1 MHPGTSLR
9 AACVLSLLIA
19 LPACNKAVRKAAESM
34 PDKLN
39 VVDVAEEPA
48 PMAMEMAPPPIPPA
62 PTAPPAPSTSSAI
75 PIHVPQ
81 ISYSY
86 RYGFTVPSGG
96 LEAMQ
101 KVHLAAC
108 DRLGPTRCQLV
119 AMSRNGSDQ
128 WETGQLSLKVDAN
141 IARNFGTDLEK
152 TVSGRGGSLSES
164 SISAEDLSKQI
175 VDTDARVKAKT
186 LLAQR
191 LTELLAT
198 RRGTTIDLVTAE
210 RALSDVLEEVDSSRS
225 QLAEMKGRVVLSD
238 ISINYSTQ
246 QTAAGSAYDP
256 VKEAFESVGVVFGTS
271 LAMLLRFVVVIL
283 PWSLALF
290 GLVKLYRA
298 LGGRFPRLRRPWRKA
313 TGAEAPAQPSE

>member
-1 MHPGTSLR
+1 MRPGNKPRVAS
-9 AACVLSLLIA
+9 VFLLLAA
-19 LPACNKAVRKAAESM
+19 LPACNKSQPTLKAAE
-34 PDKLN
+34 
-39 VVDVAEEPA
+39 DVAPEMLSVMAEPA
-48 PMAMEMAPPPIPPA
+48 PVMAPAAPA
-62 PTAPPAPSTSSAI
+62 VPPAPSKPSAI

-96 LEAMQ
+96 LEATQ
-101 KVHLAAC
+101 KAHLAAC

-128 WETGQLSLKVDAN
+128 WETGLLSLKVDAV

-210 RALSDVLEEVDSSRS
+210 RALADVLEELDGARS
-225 QLAEMKGRVVLSD
+225 QLAEMKDRVVLSD
-238 ISINYSTQ
+238 ISINYTTQ
-246 QTAAGSAYDP
+246 QTTAGSAYDP

-271 LAMLLRFVVVIL
+271 LAVLLRFVVVIL
-283 PWSLALF
+283 PWGLALF

-298 LGGRFPRLRRPWRKA
+298 LGGRFPRLRWRWRKA
-313 TGAEAPAQPSE
+313 AGVETSAQPSE